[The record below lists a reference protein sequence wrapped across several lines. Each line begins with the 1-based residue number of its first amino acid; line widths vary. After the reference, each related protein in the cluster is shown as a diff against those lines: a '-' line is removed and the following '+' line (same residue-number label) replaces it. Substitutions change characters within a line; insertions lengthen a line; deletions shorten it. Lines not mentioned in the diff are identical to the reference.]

1 MDLNLAGK
9 VVLVTGATGGIGK
22 AIAKAFLNEGSK
34 LALTDISQ
42 EKLDAL
48 VEEMGNPGSDTVK
61 TYVTNLA
68 NPEDVSKMMNAVIE
82 DFGSIYSVIAC
93 AGYNG
98 KNINVVDATYEYY
111 KEVYDVNIFGTI
123 WTLKYA
129 LPHMIEAGE
138 GSVVVIGSSG
148 SYVGS
153 PGLSAYTSSKH
164 AVAGLVKSLAKEVG
178 PHGIH
183 VNFIAPAAVD
193 TDMMRRIERDM
204 FGDTKTTEEA
214 MAIIA
219 GGSIDKRYT
228 KPEEVADA
236 CLFLASEKSSH
247 TMGHG
252 LRIDGGKYI

>member
-1 MDLNLAGK
+1 MNLNLEER
-9 VVLVTGATGGIGK
+9 VILITGATGGIGK
-22 AIAKAFLNEGSK
+22 AITKAFLNEGAK
-34 LALTDISQ
+34 LALTSTSQ

-48 VEEMGNPGSDTVK
+48 IQELGNPSVDKVRG
-61 TYVTNLA
+61 YVTNVSDA
-68 NPEDVSKMMNAVIE
+68 NDVKNSIE
-82 DFGSIYSVIAC
+82 KIITDFGDIYSIVAN

-98 KNINVVDATYEYY
+98 KNVHVIDADLNYY
-111 KEVYDVNIFGTI
+111 KEVFDVNFYGTV

-129 LPHMIEAGE
+129 LPHMIKNKR

-164 AVAGLVKSLAKEVG
+164 ALAGLVKSAAKEVG
-178 PHGIH
+178 PYGIH
-183 VNFIAPAAVD
+183 CNFVAPAAVD
-193 TDMMRRIERDM
+193 TEMMRRIEKDM
-204 FGDTKTTEEA
+204 FGDTKTTAEA

-236 CLFLASEKSSH
+236 VVFLASDKSAH

-252 LRIDGGKYI
+252 FRIDGGKYI

>member
-1 MDLNLAGK
+1 MDLNLAEK
-9 VVLVTGATGGIGK
+9 VVLITGATGGIGK
-22 AIAKAFLNEGSK
+22 AIARAFLNEGSK

-42 EKLDAL
+42 EALDAF
-48 VEEMGNPGSDTVK
+48 VEELGNPGSETVR
-61 TYVTNLA
+61 TYVTNLTDSEEVA
-68 NPEDVSKMMNAVIE
+68 ALADAVVS
-82 DFGSIYSVIAC
+82 DFGGIYSVIAC

-98 KNINVVDATYEYY
+98 KNVHVVDADMDYY
-111 KEVYDVNIFGTI
+111 KTVYDINVFGTI
-123 WTLKYA
+123 WTLKYT
-129 LPHMIEAGE
+129 LPYMIEAGK

-164 AVAGLVKSLAKEVG
+164 AVAGLVKSVAKEVG

-236 CLFLASEKSSH
+236 CLFLASEKSAH